1 MTVDFVFLQD
11 LQGHN
16 KCRLFQQ
23 GMVQYYGMFH
33 YYKSAVI
40 FFIKPLLWRGGGLSP
55 IFLSRLTCIHFAHCE
70 MLVASPVN
78 VVNYG

>member
-16 KCRLFQQ
+16 KCRWFQQ
-23 GMVQYYGMFH
+23 GLVQYYGMFH

-40 FFIKPLLWRGGGLSP
+40 FFHKATAWEGWGFISD
-55 IFLSRLTCIHFAHCE
+55 ISIQAYMYTHCT
-70 MLVASPVN
+70 L
-78 VVNYG
+78 